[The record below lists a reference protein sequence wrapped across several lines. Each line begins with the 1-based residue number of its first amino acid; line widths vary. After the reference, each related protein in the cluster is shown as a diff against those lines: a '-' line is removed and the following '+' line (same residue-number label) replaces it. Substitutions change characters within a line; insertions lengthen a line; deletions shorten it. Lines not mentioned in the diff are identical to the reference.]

1 MKSMMLVAGTIFF
14 AFSTWVAQ
22 ATVQTKDSFS
32 WSAELV
38 ALDEGSKTVTVKAS
52 GWGEH
57 VAADFGRLK
66 AGERV
71 VLRWSGYDTYAD
83 SIVRGLRANEVKAD
97 ERFMFPVEFVS
108 FDPERKYI
116 TFKVVIPETSL
127 PNIKMLKPGEWVT
140 ATSPH
145 GSSSKT
151 TPVVAIRPYV
161 LRASSSGTDAEE

>member
-1 MKSMMLVAGTIFF
+1 MKRMILVAATIFS

-22 ATVQTKDSFS
+22 AAVQTKDSFS

-38 ALDEGSKTVTVKAS
+38 AFDEGSKTVTVKAS

-71 VLRWSGYDTYAD
+71 VLRWSGYDNYAD
-83 SIVRGLRANEVKAD
+83 SILRGLRASEIKAE
-97 ERFMFPVEFVS
+97 ERFTFPVEFVS

-127 PNIKMLKPGEWVT
+127 PSIKMLKPGEWVT

-145 GSSSKT
+145 GPSAKT
-151 TPVVAIRPYV
+151 TPISAVRPYV
-161 LRASSSGTDAEE
+161 ISSSTEK

>member
-1 MKSMMLVAGTIFF
+1 MKRTILAVTTTIFF

-22 ATVQTKDSFS
+22 AMVQTKDSFS

-38 ALDEGSKTVTVKAS
+38 ALDESSKTLTVKVS

-57 VAADFGRLK
+57 LAADFGRLK

-71 VLRWSGYDTYAD
+71 MLRWSGYDTYAD
-83 SIVRGLRANEVKAD
+83 SIVRGLRLADVKAD
-97 ERFMFPVEFVS
+97 EKFTFPAEFVS

-116 TFKVVIPETSL
+116 TFKVSVPETSL
-127 PNIKMLKPGEWVT
+127 ANIKMLKPGEWVT

-145 GSSSKT
+145 GASAKT
-151 TPVVAIRPYV
+151 APLSAVRPYV
-161 LRASSSGTDAEE
+161 ISSTSK